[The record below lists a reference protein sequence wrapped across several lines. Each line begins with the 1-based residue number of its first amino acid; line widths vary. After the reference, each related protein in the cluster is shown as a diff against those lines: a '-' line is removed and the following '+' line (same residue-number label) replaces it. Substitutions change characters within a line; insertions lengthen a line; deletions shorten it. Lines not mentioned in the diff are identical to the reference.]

1 MESMGNLHAPDLDA
15 GTYICFWTEKERV
28 WLSQTE
34 GPSEM
39 QHRQLRSCEH
49 KAESELGS
57 TTAFSCP
64 SLQNAYCSDNP
75 SEFEKHN
82 NQADQ
87 LAQLAS
93 IGLGVSTKEIY
104 F

>member
-1 MESMGNLHAPDLDA
+1 
-15 GTYICFWTEKERV
+15 
-28 WLSQTE
+28 
-34 GPSEM
+34 M

-64 SLQNAYCSDNP
+64 SLQNAHCSDNP

-93 IGLGVSTKEIY
+93 IGLGREHKGNLFLARWVHKTVVHVPGQRMQLRLVSGSHGASN
-104 F
+104 